1 MMSNRKVL
9 IEAIK
14 DRFSSLIENLDGGLD
29 MVTIELPPMS
39 LLEVCGALRDEDP
52 FHFELLLDICGVDY
66 LKYGTSE
73 WRTEETANTG
83 FNRGFQEDIQK
94 KIIPWNKPRFSA
106 VYHLLSLRYNQ
117 RVRLKVYM
125 DGDPPVVPSVI
136 RIWNSADWYE
146 REAFDLF
153 GIVFDG
159 HPDLRRLLTDYGFV
173 GHPFRKDFPLVGEVE
188 LRYDATQQRC
198 VYEPVSIQARVLVPK
213 VIRSDNRYKKSE

>member
-1 MMSNRKVL
+1 MSNRKAL
-9 IEAIK
+9 IDAIK
-14 DRFSSLIENLDGGLD
+14 DRFSSLIENLDSGLD

-39 LLEVCGALRDEDP
+39 LLEVCGALRDEAP

-83 FNRGFQEDIQK
+83 FSRGFQEDIQK
-94 KIIPWNKPRFSA
+94 KITPWNKPRFSA

-173 GHPFRKDFPLVGEVE
+173 GHPFRKDFPLIGEVE
-188 LRYDATQQRC
+188 LRYDAAQQRC